1 MRKTLGLTSLI
12 LLAVG
17 LAIFFWDAWTSH
29 QYGFH
34 MNEVAG
40 ITEDGGPIDWPT
52 GERPTFTAD
61 FPVRLYSRV
70 LAAGSGSK
78 CFAD

>member
-1 MRKTLGLTSLI
+1 MRKTLGLTSLV

-40 ITEDGGPIDWPT
+40 ITEDGPIDWPT

-61 FPVRLYSRV
+61 SHFRLCSRF
-70 LAAGSGSK
+70 LAGGSGSK